1 MAVGELVFA
10 NVADSRVWDVGGEAA
25 APGVYLAGAPGRA
38 FPFTLYRAWKIGTGL
53 VTEEVRLF
61 GPSGQM
67 VHRWGPVA
75 RRMLGSMDL
84 TVETDVVEDASFQ
97 ESGTH
102 LASFI
107 IDGEV
112 VGEFEFPVYIQQ
124 APTKLG
130 KDIEDGLKKSDII
143 WLGLDRGGA
152 RTTAPVW
159 FSYKNGRILVLSRK
173 DGPGEEQS
181 VPGIPGVEE
190 VLVVTRRKGR
200 DTSLGEFRAT
210 VRVLEGA
217 DWEEAAKALA
227 DRRRSRNGSPQESIA
242 RWRGSCAIAELTPL
256 VTA

>member
-10 NVADSRVWDVGGEAA
+10 NVADARVWDASGEAA

-124 APTKLG
+124 APAKLG
-130 KDIEDGLKKSDII
+130 KDIEDGLKKSDVI
-143 WLGLDRGGA
+143 WLGVERGGA

-173 DGPGEEQS
+173 EGPGEEQA
-181 VPGIPGVEE
+181 VPGIPGAPE

-217 DWEEAAKALA
+217 EWEEAAKALA

>member
-10 NVADSRVWDVGGEAA
+10 NVADRRVWDASGEAS
-25 APGVYLAGAPGRA
+25 APGVYLASAPGRA
-38 FPFTLYRAWKIGTGL
+38 FPFTIYRAWKIGTGI
-53 VTEEVRLF
+53 VSEEVRFF

-67 VHRWGPVA
+67 IHRWGPVA

-84 TVETDVVEDASFQ
+84 TVETDLIDDVTFQ

-112 VGEFEFPVYIQQ
+112 VGEVEFPVYIQQ
-124 APTKLG
+124 APAKLG
-130 KDIEDGLKKSDII
+130 KDVEDGLKRSDVI
-143 WLGLDRGGA
+143 WVGVEHAGSR
-152 RTTAPVW
+152 RTAPVW
-159 FSYKNGRILVLSRK
+159 FSYKNGRVLVLSGK
-173 DGPGEEQS
+173 DEGGNEQS
-181 VPGIPGVEE
+181 IPGIPGAGE
-190 VLVVTRRKGR
+190 VLIVTRRKGR

-217 DWEEAAKALA
+217 EWEEAAKALA
-227 DRRRSRNGSPQESIA
+227 DRRRSRVGSPQDSIA

-256 VTA
+256 VEA